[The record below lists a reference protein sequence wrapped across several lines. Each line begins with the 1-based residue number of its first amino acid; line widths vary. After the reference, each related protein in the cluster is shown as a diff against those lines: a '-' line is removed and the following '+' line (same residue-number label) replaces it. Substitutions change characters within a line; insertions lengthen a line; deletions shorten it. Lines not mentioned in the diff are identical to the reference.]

1 MGHLLGY
8 VVSRAGKKKQ
18 GQKKG
23 YQKTPFFFDFFSRA
37 GKKKKGKK
45 RANKKKRPF
54 FFFKKRAHQ
63 FILRNVENVLEHKI
77 IQLVGL
83 AGDLYLPPVTTQPHP
98 P

>member
-1 MGHLLGY
+1 MWYQGLEKKT
-8 VVSRAGKKKQ
+8 RAKKGLPKNALFFKIFFKG
-18 GQKKG
+18 GQKK
-23 YQKTPFFFDFFSRA
+23 QNKTRA
-37 GKKKKGKK
+37 KKGLTKK
-45 RANKKKRPF
+45 NALF